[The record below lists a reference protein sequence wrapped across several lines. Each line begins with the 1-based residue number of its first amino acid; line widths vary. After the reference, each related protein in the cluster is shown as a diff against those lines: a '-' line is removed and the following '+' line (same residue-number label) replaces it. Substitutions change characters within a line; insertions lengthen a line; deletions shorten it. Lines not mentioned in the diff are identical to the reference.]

1 MQGINSKEHRILL
14 AAFHKFE
21 YMSKM
26 AAEKIEQEE
35 DAETRKAMKELDAL
49 YDRFQVLFAELEK
62 CTRDY
67 EIKKKSVRSMISRS
81 IRKLIQQCKSDNGI
95 VL

>member
-14 AAFHKFE
+14 TAFRKFE

-26 AAEKIEQEE
+26 LSENIETTE
-35 DAETRKAMKELDAL
+35 DTETRKAMKELDML

-62 CTRDY
+62 CTKDY
-67 EIKKKSVRSMISRS
+67 ELKKKSVRSMINRS
-81 IRKLIQQCKSDNGI
+81 VRKLMQRSK
-95 VL
+95 VLVLL

>member
-1 MQGINSKEHRILL
+1 MYLYVKIASNFIDSLHQ
-14 AAFHKFE
+14 FE

-26 AAEKIEQEE
+26 AAEKEEEE
-35 DAETRKAMKELDAL
+35 DAETRKAMKELDML

-67 EIKKKSVRSMISRS
+67 ELKKKFVRSMINRS
-81 IRKLIQQCKSDNGI
+81 LRKLIQRCIISM

>member
-14 AAFHKFE
+14 TAFRKFE
-21 YMSKM
+21 YISKM
-26 AAEKIEQEE
+26 SGENTENEE
-35 DAETRKAMKELDAL
+35 DAETRKAMQELDEL
-49 YDRFQVLFAELEK
+49 YDRFQILLAELEK

-67 EIKKKSVRSMISRS
+67 ELKKKSVRSMINRS
-81 IRKLIQQCKSDNGI
+81 IRKLMQRCKLSM

>member
-14 AAFHKFE
+14 AAFRKFE

-26 AAEKIEQEE
+26 ADEKTEEEE
-35 DAETRKAMKELDAL
+35 DAETRKAMQELDVL
-49 YDRFQVLFAELEK
+49 YDKFQILFAELEK

-67 EIKKKSVRSMISRS
+67 EIKKKSVRSMINRS
-81 IRKLIQQCKSDNGI
+81 IRKLMQRCKVSL